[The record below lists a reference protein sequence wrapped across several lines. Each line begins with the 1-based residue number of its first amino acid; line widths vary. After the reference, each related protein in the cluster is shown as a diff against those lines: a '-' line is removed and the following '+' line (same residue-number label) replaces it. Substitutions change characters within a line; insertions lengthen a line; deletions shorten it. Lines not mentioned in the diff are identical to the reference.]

1 MGCNKAK
8 YCSENCQRRHWE
20 SNHFKN
26 CSQNISSYEY
36 VDLNRKNG
44 GSKEN
49 TSSIENENSMPPQVT
64 TTTATTKQEKSKTP
78 SLNGSF
84 EEKQQKSRKD
94 SDDLIDSSA
103 LVSSV
108 SCKLNEIENDETR
121 LNNNELNQ
129 NDVK

>member
-20 SNHFKN
+20 SNHLKN
-26 CSQNISSYEY
+26 CSQNVSSYEY

-64 TTTATTKQEKSKTP
+64 TTTKQEKSKTP

-84 EEKQQKSRKD
+84 EEKQKKSRKD

-108 SCKLNEIENDETR
+108 SCKLNEIENEETR

-129 NDVK
+129 NNDVNNV